1 MAGFSRGGFW
11 DAGQI
16 GGKGEKK
23 EWGSIRNITGMWT
36 RKKMR

>member
-1 MAGFSRGGFW
+1 MAGFSRGGVW
-11 DAGQI
+11 DAAQV
-16 GGKGEKK
+16 GGEVVDK